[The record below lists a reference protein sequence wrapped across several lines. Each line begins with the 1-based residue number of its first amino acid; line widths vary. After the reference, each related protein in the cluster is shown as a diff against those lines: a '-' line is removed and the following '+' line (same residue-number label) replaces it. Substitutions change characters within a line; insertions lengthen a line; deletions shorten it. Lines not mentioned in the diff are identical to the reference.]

1 MELAEQLIESL
12 TKIAPASYESLP
24 DIELYMD
31 QVLEYLSRKPV
42 SLRQDDKLTAA
53 MVNNY
58 TKDGLLPRANGK
70 RYSQEH
76 LAHLI
81 LISRLKQVLSVKD
94 TGTLLRANKQTGA
107 DQDVYTEFCTMVRH
121 VTEALTASLSSAQCD
136 IAHLAMQL
144 AVESYLS
151 KVACEYLIDLLP
163 REAPKEQNKEQ
174 KTPAK

>member
-1 MELAEQLIESL
+1 M
-12 TKIAPASYESLP
+12 
-24 DIELYMD
+24 
-31 QVLEYLSRKPV
+31 
-42 SLRQDDKLTAA
+42 
-53 MVNNY
+53 
-58 TKDGLLPRANGK
+58 ANGIPK
-70 RYSQEH
+70 SI

-94 TGTLLRANKQTGA
+94 TGILLRANKRTSA

-163 REAPKEQNKEQ
+163 EKRPKSRIKSKKLRPNKPEFSHSI
-174 KTPAK
+174 TTVLV

>member
-81 LISRLKQVLSVKD
+81 LISRLKQVLSV
-94 TGTLLRANKQTGA
+94 NKQTGA

>member
-58 TKDGLLPRANGK
+58 TKDGLLPRANG
-70 RYSQEH
+70 S
-76 LAHLI
+76 
-81 LISRLKQVLSVKD
+81 SSPFLSPHF
-94 TGTLLRANKQTGA
+94 QW
-107 DQDVYTEFCTMVRH
+107 Q
-121 VTEALTASLSSAQCD
+121 SLPC
-136 IAHLAMQL
+136 
-144 AVESYLS
+144 
-151 KVACEYLIDLLP
+151 
-163 REAPKEQNKEQ
+163 
-174 KTPAK
+174 

>member
-1 MELAEQLIESL
+1 MELAEQLLSKL
-12 TKIAPASYESLP
+12 SQIAPAPYDTFP

-31 QVLEYLSRKPV
+31 QVLEYLSRIPV

-53 MVNNY
+53 MINNY

-94 TGTLLRANKQTGA
+94 TGALLQSNKTNGSEK
-107 DQDVYTEFCTMVRH
+107 DVYAQFCNAVESVNQNLMQSIETYGNH
-121 VTEALTASLSSAQCD
+121 
-136 IAHLAMQL
+136 IATIAMRL
-144 AVESYLS
+144 AVESYIC
-151 KVACEYLIDLLP
+151 KIACEFLIDQGK
-163 REAPKEQNKEQ
+163 APQEHTK
-174 KTPAK
+174 